1 MFTSTTVIGL
11 FALFKDF
18 KHTVSYIKFGRKLE
32 QEGAYLDLC
41 GSFKDPFG
49 KLCLDYPPA
58 ALIVSVVKT
67 LKSKAL
73 IWAKTSLRYVS
84 V

>member
-49 KLCLDYPPA
+49 KLYLDYPPA
-58 ALIVSVVKT
+58 ALIVSVVK
-67 LKSKAL
+67 L
-73 IWAKTSLRYVS
+73 
-84 V
+84 